1 MNTEVAQNIKDGKI
15 LFSIDQQ
22 PYVQGYMSVVA
33 LYLNA
38 KNGNDLGGGKAVLT
52 GPSFVDNTNIDKVLE
67 YAKNNTR

>member
-1 MNTEVAQNIKDGKI
+1 VSISA
-15 LFSIDQQ
+15 IDQQ
-22 PYVQGYMSVVA
+22 PYVQGYMSIVA

-38 KNGNDLGGGKAVLT
+38 KNGNGLGGGKALT